1 MSVPPVELHIVSDA
15 TGETATRLVAALEA
29 QFPEQPFEE
38 VRHPRVETVDD
49 LRLVVDRAKGRPAV
63 VVYTIVKPEL
73 REAMRDFCRRAKLHY
88 CDILGP
94 PLASIAKISGRAAQ
108 MAPGVR
114 HPLDSAYF
122 RRIGAIE
129 FAVKYDDGMGS
140 GLREADIVL
149 VGVSRTSKTPLSMYL
164 GYMGYKTANVP
175 IVSGIEVPP
184 RAVRDRCGEDRRAD
198 DRRDAPRSRSGRSA
212 SGTCGASP
220 RAYAELDKIYEELEQ
235 ANAIHRRLGCP
246 VLDITELSIEET
258 ASRVVKLVEERKRA
272 RGVKEKPAVPL
283 WRWLF
288 WGVEFVAGIA
298 CSTSC

>member
-1 MSVPPVELHIVSDA
+1 
-15 TGETATRLVAALEA
+15 
-29 QFPEQPFEE
+29 
-38 VRHPRVETVDD
+38 
-49 LRLVVDRAKGRPAV
+49 
-63 VVYTIVKPEL
+63 
-73 REAMRDFCRRAKLHY
+73 
-88 CDILGP
+88 
-94 PLASIAKISGRAAQ
+94 

-140 GLREADIVL
+140 GLHEADIVL

-184 RAVRDRCGEDRRAD
+184 DIFEIDAAKIVGLTIDASRLVEIRQERVRHMRAN
-198 DRRDAPRSRSGRSA
+198 PS
-212 SGTCGASP
+212 
-220 RAYAELDKIYEELEQ
+220 AYAQLDKIYDELEQ

-258 ASRVVKLVEERKRA
+258 ASRVVKLVEDRKRA
-272 RGVKEKPAVPL
+272 RA
-283 WRWLF
+283 
-288 WGVEFVAGIA
+288 
-298 CSTSC
+298 